1 MVYSTK
7 KYGSA
12 LHKISNQIK
21 TKGILKNPRL
31 RKEKAATGP
40 TFLKKS
46 KKSRKNLNVSDSL
59 TSYTE

>member
-31 RKEKAATGP
+31 RKEMGATES
-40 TFLKKS
+40 FF
-46 KKSRKNLNVSDSL
+46 SRNPRNL
-59 TSYTE
+59 EKI